1 MELEHQELPMPLTSK
16 ELIVLTQCLKIA
28 LTSEQIKESEK
39 EVIRKMAAR
48 IHQYA
53 ERQAPIGRNSHP

>member
-1 MELEHQELPMPLTSK
+1 MEPQHQELPMPLTSN
-16 ELIVLTQCLKIA
+16 ELIVLTKCLKIA

-53 ERQAPIGRNSHP
+53 ERQGAYWEK